1 VIDAMFRAQLR
12 PFAAGENSMGAG
24 RRQFLT
30 GLGFAAA
37 GAAMAS
43 PAIADPTPDV
53 EWRLTSSFVSS
64 LDLIYGGAETLSK
77 AVLDLTD
84 GHFVIKVAP
93 AGEIA
98 PALEALDAV
107 ADGKAE
113 CAHTAL
119 AYYWSKDPSF
129 VFATSAPFG
138 MNARQHEAWLSEGGG
153 SDLID
158 EFLADRKVFAL
169 PAGNT
174 GGQMAGWFRKEIH
187 TPQDF
192 TGLKVRIGGFAGK
205 ILQTLGAEP
214 VAIPKDGIYAALEGG
229 TLDAFEWVG
238 PYDDEKFGDR
248 KDGLKQVVS
257 KVAPY
262 YYYPGWWKGGMQLHL
277 VVSRDKFEALSKP
290 YQAALR
296 AGAAIANASVLARY
310 DAANPGALKR
320 LVVGGAELRLFPQ
333 EVMEAC
339 YKTANDLYGQ
349 LSADNPRFKKIADS
363 YLAFR
368 SDQYLWWQVAEYSFD
383 NFMIRQ
389 RRTKS

>member
-1 VIDAMFRAQLR
+1 MQ
-12 PFAAGENSMGAG
+12 AG
-24 RRQFLT
+24 RRNFL
-30 GLGFAAA
+30 GLGLAAA
-37 GAAMAS
+37 SAGIAS
-43 PAIADPTPDV
+43 PAIADPSPDV

-64 LDLIYGGAETLSK
+64 LDLIYGGGETLSK

-84 GHFVIKVAP
+84 GHFVIKIAP

-98 PALEALDAV
+98 SALDALDAV

-119 AYYWSKDPSF
+119 SYYWSKDPSYIF
-129 VFATSAPFG
+129 GSSTPFG
-138 MNARQHEAWLSEGGG
+138 MNARQHEAWLTQGGG
-153 SDLID
+153 GDLID

-174 GGQMAGWFRKEIH
+174 GGQMAGWFRKEVRE
-187 TPQDF
+187 PKDF
-192 TGLKVRIGGFAGK
+192 AGLKVRIGGFAGK
-205 ILQTLGAEP
+205 ILETLGAQP
-214 VAIPKDGIYAALEGG
+214 VSVGKDAIYSGLEAG

-248 KDGLKQVVS
+248 KEGPKQVVS
-257 KVAPY
+257 KVAPF
-262 YYYPGWWKGGMQLHL
+262 YYYPGWWKGGMQMHL
-277 VVSRDKFEALSKP
+277 VVSTDKFGALPKA

-296 AGAAIANASVLARY
+296 AGAAIANASVLQRY

-320 LVVGGAELRLFPQ
+320 LVVGGAELRLFSQ
-333 EVMEAC
+333 DVMEAC
-339 YKTANDLYGQ
+339 YKSANDLYAQ
-349 LSADNPRFKKIADS
+349 LGADNPRFKKIADS

-389 RRTKS
+389 RRAKS

>member
-1 VIDAMFRAQLR
+1 MIETTARMQSQS
-12 PFAAGENSMGAG
+12 FAVGEHSMGAG

-37 GAAMAS
+37 GAAVAS
-43 PAIADPTPDV
+43 PAIADPAPDV

-64 LDLIYGGAETLSK
+64 LDLIYGGAETFSK

-84 GHFVIKVAP
+84 GHFSIKVAP

-107 ADGKAE
+107 ADGKAD

-119 AYYWSKDPSF
+119 AYYWGKDPSF
-129 VFATSAPFG
+129 VFASSTPFG
-138 MNARQHEAWLSEGGG
+138 MNARQHQAWLTEGGG
-153 SDLID
+153 GDLID

-174 GGQMAGWFRKEIH
+174 GGQMAGWFRKEIRA
-187 TPQDF
+187 PQDLS
-192 TGLKVRIGGFAGK
+192 GLKVRIGGFAGK
-205 ILQTLGAEP
+205 IFQTLGAEP
-214 VAIPKDGIYAALEGG
+214 VAIPKDDIYGALESRS
-229 TLDAFEWVG
+229 LDAFEWVG

-248 KDGLKQVVS
+248 KEGQKQVVS

-262 YYYPGWWKGGMQLHL
+262 YYYPGWWKGGFQLHL
-277 VVSRDKFEALSKP
+277 LVSRDKFEALPKT
-290 YQAALR
+290 YQSALR
-296 AGAAIANASVLARY
+296 AGAAIANGSVLARY

-333 EVMEAC
+333 DVMEAC

-349 LSADNPRFKKIADS
+349 LGADNPRFKKIADS

-389 RRTKS
+389 RRAKS

>member
-1 VIDAMFRAQLR
+1 MR
-12 PFAAGENSMGAG
+12 AG

-37 GAAMAS
+37 GGAMAS
-43 PAIADPTPDV
+43 PAIADPAPDV

-119 AYYWSKDPSF
+119 AYYWGKDPSF
-129 VFATSAPFG
+129 VFASSTPFG

-153 SDLID
+153 GDLID

-174 GGQMAGWFRKEIH
+174 GGQMAGWFRKEIR
-187 TPQDF
+187 TPQDL

-214 VAIPKDGIYAALEGG
+214 VAMAKDGIYSALEGG

-248 KDGLKQVVS
+248 KDGVRQVVS

-262 YYYPGWWKGGMQLHL
+262 YYYPGWWKGGMQMHL
-277 VVSRDKFEALSKP
+277 VVSKDKFEALPKP
-290 YQAALR
+290 YQSALR

-333 EVMEAC
+333 DVMEAC

-389 RRTKS
+389 RRAKS

>member
-1 VIDAMFRAQLR
+1 MIETTARMQSQS
-12 PFAAGENSMGAG
+12 FAVGEHNMGAG

-43 PAIADPTPDV
+43 PSIADPAPDV

-84 GHFVIKVAP
+84 GHFSIKVAP

-107 ADGKAE
+107 ADGKAD

-119 AYYWSKDPSF
+119 AYYWGKDPSF
-129 VFATSAPFG
+129 VFASSTPFG
-138 MNARQHEAWLSEGGG
+138 MNARQHEAWLTEGGG
-153 SDLID
+153 GDLID

-174 GGQMAGWFRKEIH
+174 GGQMAGWFRKEIRA
-187 TPQDF
+187 PQDLS
-192 TGLKVRIGGFAGK
+192 GLKVRIGGFAGK
-205 ILQTLGAEP
+205 IFQTLGAEP
-214 VAIPKDGIYAALEGG
+214 VAIPKDDIYGALESRS
-229 TLDAFEWVG
+229 LDAFEWVG

-248 KDGLKQVVS
+248 KEGPKQVVS

-262 YYYPGWWKGGMQLHL
+262 YYYPGWWKGGFQLHL
-277 VVSRDKFEALSKP
+277 LVSRDKFEALPKS
-290 YQAALR
+290 YQSALR

-333 EVMEAC
+333 DVMEAC

-349 LSADNPRFKKIADS
+349 LGADNPRFKKIADS

-389 RRTKS
+389 RRAKS

>member
-1 VIDAMFRAQLR
+1 MR
-12 PFAAGENSMGAG
+12 AG

-37 GAAMAS
+37 GGAMAS
-43 PAIADPTPDV
+43 PAIADPAPDV

-119 AYYWSKDPSF
+119 AYYWGKDPSF
-129 VFATSAPFG
+129 VFASSTPFG

-153 SDLID
+153 GDLID

-174 GGQMAGWFRKEIH
+174 GGQMAGWFRKEIR
-187 TPQDF
+187 TPQDL

-214 VAIPKDGIYAALEGG
+214 VAMAKDGIYGALEGG

-248 KDGLKQVVS
+248 KDGVRQVVS

-262 YYYPGWWKGGMQLHL
+262 YYYPGWWKGGMQMHL
-277 VVSRDKFEALSKP
+277 VVSKDKFEALPKP
-290 YQAALR
+290 YQSALR

-333 EVMEAC
+333 DVMEAC

-389 RRTKS
+389 RRAKS